1 MGESDIKVL
10 HQGVSELWDAVNEL
24 RQGDAKIMAKLA
36 SIESLLTERCA
47 SRAQTL
53 LDVRADIKTLQDK
66 YNLTDKLL
74 LKNTLIVSAITA
86 LLSSVATALAA
97 KILGKI
103 MGM

>member
-1 MGESDIKVL
+1 MGEADIKVL
-10 HQGVSELWDAVNEL
+10 HQGVSELWDAVNDL

-53 LDVRADIKTLQDK
+53 LDMRADIKTLQDK
-66 YNLTDKLL
+66 YNLMDKLL

-97 KILGKI
+97 KILGK
-103 MGM
+103 MLGM